1 MEYRALGKTGLN
13 LSVLG
18 FGASPFG
25 GAFGPVN
32 EHDATHAVKSA
43 IDLGVNYFDVA
54 PYYGIT
60 RAEQVLGQALRTV
73 PRDAYYLSTK
83 VGRYD
88 KDVFDFSAQRVTQ
101 SVDES
106 LTRLGL
112 DHIDLI
118 ICHDVEFGSLKQIV
132 HETIPALRRVQE
144 AGKVGFVGISA
155 LPLKMFGEVS
165 ALTEI
170 DFILSYCHYC
180 LNDTSLADLAPLLAA
195 KGIGVISASP
205 LSMGLLTEG
214 GPPEWHP
221 ASQQLRDACAQAA
234 QHCRSRG
241 LNISQIALQF
251 SLAQT
256 IFTSTLIGIVSAE
269 QIIANVQQMAQPLD
283 HVLLREVMDILR
295 PVQNQTWL
303 SGRPE
308 NNDIAADTDCC

>member
-1 MEYRALGKTGLN
+1 MEYRALGKTGLQ

-25 GAFGPVN
+25 GAFGTVN
-32 EHDATHAVKSA
+32 QHEATHAVKSA

-54 PYYGIT
+54 PYYGLT
-60 RAEQVLGQALRTV
+60 RAESVLGQALRTV
-73 PRDAYYLSTK
+73 PREAYYLSTK

-88 KDVFDFSAQRVTQ
+88 KDVFDFSAARVTQ

-106 LTRLGL
+106 LKRLGV

-118 ICHDVEFGSLKQIV
+118 ICHDVEFGSLNQII

-155 LPLKMFGEVS
+155 LPLKMFKEVS
-165 ALTEI
+165 AQTEI

-180 LNDTSLADLAPLLAA
+180 LNDTSLADLAPRLTE
-195 KGIGVISASP
+195 KGIGIISASP
-205 LSMGLLTEG
+205 LSMGLLTKG

-221 ASQQLRDACAQAA
+221 APMQLRTTCAEAT
-234 QHCRSRG
+234 QHCLSKG
-241 LNISQIALQF
+241 VDISQLALQF

-256 IFTSTLIGIVSAE
+256 VFTSTLIGIQYAD
-269 QIIANVQQMAQPLD
+269 QIIANVQQMAKPLD
-283 HVLLREVMDILR
+283 QALLSEVMEILE
-295 PVQNQTWL
+295 PVRNQTWS

-308 NNDIAADTDCC
+308 NNDISVTRD

>member
-1 MEYRALGKTGLN
+1 MEYRTLGKTGLC
-13 LSVLG
+13 LSALG

-25 GAFGPVN
+25 GAFGNVS
-32 EHDATHAVKSA
+32 EREATRAVKAA

-54 PYYGIT
+54 PYYGLT
-60 RAEQVLGQALRTV
+60 RAEIVLGQALRTI

-88 KDVFDFSAQRVTQ
+88 TDVFDFSAQRVTR

-106 LTRLGL
+106 LTRLGV

-118 ICHDVEFGSLKQIV
+118 ICHDIEFGSLNQII

-155 LPLKMFGEVS
+155 LPLKMFREVS
-165 ALTEI
+165 AQTEI

-180 LNDTSLADLAPLLAA
+180 LNDTSLADLAPLLSE
-195 KGIGVISASP
+195 KGIGIINASP
-205 LSMGLLTEG
+205 LSMGLLTKV
-214 GPPEWHP
+214 GPPDWHP
-221 ASQQLRDACAQAA
+221 APMELRNACAEATR
-234 QHCRSRG
+234 HCLNKGVDISR
-241 LNISQIALQF
+241 LALQF

-256 IFTSTLIGIVSAE
+256 LFASTLIGILNAE
-269 QIIANVQQMAQPLD
+269 QITANVQQIAEPLD
-283 HVLLREVMDILR
+283 NALLSEVMEILQ
-295 PVQNQTWL
+295 PVHNQTWS

-308 NNDIAADTDCC
+308 NNDSVRVQD

>member
-25 GAFGPVN
+25 GAFGSVS
-32 EHDATHAVKSA
+32 EYDATHAVKSA

-54 PYYGIT
+54 PYYGLT
-60 RAEQVLGQALRTV
+60 RAESVLGQALRTV
-73 PRDAYYLSTK
+73 PRDVYHISTK

-88 KDVFDFSAQRVTQ
+88 KDVFDFSAPRVTK

-106 LTRLGL
+106 LRRLGL
-112 DHIDLI
+112 DYLDMV
-118 ICHDVEFGSLKQIV
+118 ICHDIEFGSLTQII
-132 HETIPALRRVQE
+132 HETIPALRRIQE
-144 AGKVGFVGISA
+144 CGKVGFIGVSA
-155 LPLKMFGEVS
+155 LPLKMFREVS
-165 ALTEI
+165 GQTEI

-180 LNDTSLADLAPLLAA
+180 LNDTSLADLAVQLTA

-205 LSMGLLTEG
+205 LSMGLLTEA

-221 ASQQLRDACAQAA
+221 ASQQLRAACAQAA
-234 QHCRSRG
+234 QYCRSRG
-241 LNISQIALQF
+241 VRISQIALQF

-256 IFTSTLIGIVSAE
+256 SFASTLVGILNADE
-269 QIIANVQQMAQPLD
+269 ITTNVQHITQPMD
-283 HVLLREVMDILR
+283 QELLYEVRAILQ
-295 PVQNQTWL
+295 PVHNQTWL

-308 NNDIAADTDCC
+308 NNDSPENTV

>member
-1 MEYRALGKTGLN
+1 MEYRALGMTGLN

-25 GAFGPVN
+25 GAFGTVS

-54 PYYGIT
+54 PYYGLT
-60 RAEQVLGQALRTV
+60 RAEYVLGQALRTV
-73 PRDAYYLSTK
+73 PRDHYYLSTK
-83 VGRYD
+83 VGRYGN
-88 KDVFDFSAQRVTQ
+88 DVFDFSAPRVTK

-118 ICHDVEFGSLKQIV
+118 ICHDIEFGSLKQIIQ
-132 HETIPALRRVQE
+132 ETIPALRRMQE

-155 LPLKMFGEVS
+155 LPLKMFKEVS
-165 ALTEI
+165 LQTEI

-180 LNDTSLADLAPLLAA
+180 LNDTSLADLAPLLTA
-195 KGIGVISASP
+195 KGIGIISASP

-214 GPPEWHP
+214 GAPDWHP
-221 ASQQLRDACAQAA
+221 ASTQLRDACAEAA
-234 QHCRSRG
+234 QYCRRKG
-241 LNISQIALQF
+241 IDISQIALQF

-256 IFTSTLIGIVSAE
+256 FFSSTLIGILSAE
-269 QIIANVQQMAQPLD
+269 QIIANVQQMAQPLN
-283 HVLLREVMDILR
+283 HELLGEVMDILQ
-295 PVQNQTWL
+295 PVHNQTWL

-308 NNDIAADTDCC
+308 NNDIAAIKD

>member
-1 MEYRALGKTGLN
+1 MEYRALGKTGLQ

-25 GAFGPVN
+25 GAFGTVS

-54 PYYGIT
+54 PYYGLT
-60 RAEQVLGQALRTV
+60 RAESVLGQALRTV
-73 PRDAYYLSTK
+73 PREAYYLSTK

-101 SVDES
+101 SVDDS
-106 LTRLGL
+106 LKRLCV

-118 ICHDVEFGSLKQIV
+118 ICHDVEFGSLKQII

-155 LPLKMFGEVS
+155 LPLKMFREVS

-180 LNDTSLADLAPLLAA
+180 LNDTSLADLAPLLTA
-195 KGIGVISASP
+195 KGIGIINASP
-205 LSMGLLTEG
+205 LSMGLLTKG

-221 ASQQLRDACAQAA
+221 APVKLKNACAEATRY
-234 QHCRSRG
+234 C
-241 LNISQIALQF
+241 LNKGVDISQLALQF

-256 IFTSTLIGIVSAE
+256 LFASTLIGILNTD
-269 QIIANVQQMAQPLD
+269 QIMANVQQMAGPLD
-283 HVLLREVMDILR
+283 HALLSEVMEILQ
-295 PVQNQTWL
+295 PVHNQTWL
-303 SGRPE
+303 SGKPE
-308 NNDIAADTDCC
+308 NNDSLRIQD